1 MVRNFFDARSLV
13 FGAAFIA
20 LAGANLYAQ
29 DTQDLAEDEQ
39 IEEVTVTGS
48 HIKGAV
54 EDAALPVTSLS
65 RDDLMQEG
73 TPTTLDLIKN
83 LSFSQG
89 ADGET
94 DQFQAG
100 AGADRATVNIRGLG
114 PSRSLVLIN
123 GERTTWS
130 PHAIGAQAQLLV
142 DVNILPSIALSRIDF
157 LRDGAAATY
166 GSDAIAG
173 VMNYITRSDFV
184 GLEVSGNH
192 KMIQDSDGDSEFGII
207 WGSDQ
212 LFDGNVHLVSSYSYI
227 QRSELE
233 LVQRDWAV
241 RPYADSPLGG
251 WSSVGRPA
259 VFVPYDRYDV
269 TGGGFGGLLAS
280 GIVDPSCET
289 LGGARTTVGVAGNTL
304 GGFCRFQYTAFDN
317 LAEEAQRWQWFNEL
331 AMDINDTTVLSADL
345 LISNSQVPA
354 WRTSPSYPPNRLVD
368 RSRAI
373 RANNPGLV
381 DMARQFA
388 NDPTFANAY
397 SPYASCDQSY
407 CQYEGDEWDQVAWVY
422 GRFYAQDGPL
432 RGHKRENS
440 LFRLTGDLT
449 GSRPNYDWRVAA
461 GYSSS
466 ERESLG
472 GDTMSYR
479 DKRGVEGLAGHE
491 CERTV
496 PNEYNAA
503 GQLEFSLAT
512 LQEHAGKGPCR
523 YWIPFSNGM
532 WGSHDQVLNGTT
544 SNPTFNPDLDNRP
557 INNYMVT
564 NLGGRG
570 ETSLFYLEGTI
581 SGTLS
586 LDLFDEV
593 NYALGAQWR
602 SESYFSDVLTGGLN
616 DGDEYPCSAG
626 PEIDDCT
633 TGRTG
638 LFGFLPPGFEIN
650 QTRNIQSIFGEANV
664 PLSEQFEF
672 NVSARL
678 ENYGGDTGQ
687 SFDPKI
693 AVRYQATPIL
703 GLRAS
708 LGSTFRGP
716 TLNQT
721 VPDNSSNS
729 LQYVGVTGAFKR
741 VDTKGNPELEP
752 ETATTVNVG
761 AILDMEDFYG
771 IGVFATLDYWSYDFR
786 KPLVTEP
793 FNNIVT
799 LACPAGAGSPCDE
812 TSPYYDRLTFGGNNS
827 ATDIEIIDINIVNGP
842 DIKTTGIDYT
852 GRLDIP
858 LASNV
863 LTLNASLTRV
873 LSYDISSWELD
884 EEGLDA
890 LGRLNY
896 STSLARTVVKLK
908 GRAYIN
914 YALPSINVRL
924 TSNYVDDYLH
934 DINGTDQV
942 IDSLFTHDLT
952 VSWHSSDDSLSL
964 WGAVLNIT
972 EEDPPWM
979 RREMNYDAFTHNPFG
994 QIVKFGATYRM

>member
-1 MVRNFFDARSLV
+1 MVKRLT
-13 FGAAFIA
+13 AASYIA
-20 LAGANLYAQ
+20 LLTSSFFVFYGVFIHAQ
-29 DTQDLAEDEQ
+29 DEETQSDEEY

-65 RDDLMQEG
+65 RDDLIQEG
-73 TPTTLDLIKN
+73 TPSTLDLIKN

-184 GLEVSGNH
+184 GFEISGNH
-192 KMIQDSDGDSEFGII
+192 KMVQEADGDTEVGFI

-212 LFDGNVHLVSSYSYI
+212 VFDGRAHLVSSYSYI

-233 LVQRDWAV
+233 LVDRDWAV
-241 RPYADSPLGG
+241 RPYAESPLGG
-251 WSSVGRPA
+251 WSATGRPA
-259 VFVPYDRYDV
+259 VFVPYDKYDQ
-269 TGGGFGGLLAS
+269 TGGGFGGLLVT
-280 GIVDPSCET
+280 GVVDPSCET
-289 LGGARTTVGVAGNTL
+289 LGGAHTSAGLGGNTI

-317 LAEEAQRWQWFNEL
+317 LAEEGQRWQWFNEL
-331 AMDINDTTVLSADL
+331 SMDISDTTVFTGDL
-345 LISNSQVPA
+345 LITNSQVPA
-354 WRTSPSYPPNRLVD
+354 WNTSPSYPPNRLVNRD
-368 RSRAI
+368 RVI

-388 NDPTFANAY
+388 GHATHGSAY
-397 SPYASCDQSY
+397 GPYASCDESY
-407 CQYEGDEWDQVAWVY
+407 CLYDGDAWDPVAFVY

-432 RGHKRENS
+432 RDHKRENS
-440 LFRLTGDLT
+440 LIRITGDLT
-449 GSRPNYDWRVAA
+449 GSREAYDWRLAA

-472 GDTMSYR
+472 GDTMTYR
-479 DKRGVEGLAGHE
+479 DLRGVEGLAGHE
-491 CERTV
+491 CERMV
-496 PNEYNAA
+496 PNEYNAD
-503 GQLEFSLAT
+503 GQLEFSLET
-512 LQEHAGKGPCR
+512 LQANAGQGPCS

-532 WGSHDQVLNGTT
+532 WGSHEQVLNGT
-544 SNPTFNPDLDNRP
+544 SANPTFNPDLDNRG
-557 INNYMVT
+557 INNYMMT
-564 NLGGRG
+564 TLGGEG
-570 ETSLFYLEGTI
+570 ETSLLYLEGVV
-581 SGTLS
+581 SGTLT
-586 LDLFDEV
+586 DVMFDEV

-602 SESYFSDVLTGGLN
+602 SESYYSDVLPGGLN

-626 PEIDDCT
+626 PEIKDCA

-638 LFGFLPPGFEIN
+638 LFGFLPPGFNIN

-664 PLSEQFEF
+664 PLDENLEF
-672 NVSARL
+672 SASARF

-687 SFDPKI
+687 SFDPKV
-693 AVRYQATPIL
+693 AVRWQAVPWL

-761 AILDMEDFYG
+761 AIVNMDSFNG
-771 IGVFATLDYWSYDFR
+771 GGVFATLDYWSYDFK

-793 FNNIVT
+793 FNAIVGA
-799 LACPAGAGSPCDE
+799 ACPAGAAECDASNE
-812 TSPYYDRLTFGGNNS
+812 YFDRLTFGGNPT

-842 DIKTTGIDYT
+842 DIKTTGIDAS
-852 GRLDIP
+852 GRIDYP
-858 LASNV
+858 MGGNV
-863 LTLNASLTRV
+863 LSVGTSLTRI
-873 LSYDISSWELD
+873 LSYDISSWRLGGEY
-884 EEGLDA
+884 DA

-896 STSLARTVVKLK
+896 GTSLARTLVELK
-908 GRAYIN
+908 GRVYVN
-914 YALPSINVRL
+914 YSLPSINVRL
-924 TSNYVDDYLH
+924 TTNYIDDYLH
-934 DINGTDQV
+934 NIGGNDTEIESQMTY
-942 IDSLFTHDLT
+942 DLT
-952 VSWHSSDDSLSL
+952 VAWTNNDDSLSV
-964 WGAVLNIT
+964 WGGAINLT
-972 EEDPPWM
+972 DEDPPWM

-994 QIVKFGATYRM
+994 QIIKFGATYRM